1 MRPHLKGMTREPAVV
16 ALARQ
21 GNSVV
26 YLAGA
31 QRVELVQGLEDALR
45 GFIVE
50 ALPMHAQRRAQGA
63 RAKPRSSGYRSCA
76 DAERE

>member
-1 MRPHLKGMTREPAVV
+1 MMREPTPGCPKP
-16 ALARQ
+16 RH
-21 GNSVV
+21 GHSVV